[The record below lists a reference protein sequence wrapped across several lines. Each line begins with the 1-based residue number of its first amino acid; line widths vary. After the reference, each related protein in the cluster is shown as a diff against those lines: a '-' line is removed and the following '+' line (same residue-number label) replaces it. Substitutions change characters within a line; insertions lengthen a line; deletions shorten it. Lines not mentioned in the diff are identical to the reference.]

1 LASFGSMRAATI
13 VAQLSESQVQAAV
26 GEKALAKVAEEIAA
40 LEREVADLKAS
51 KADLVRAA
59 LIECAGGFRFDL
71 QTALDHLREALVA
84 LAAMDRIVA
93 HGDGSFTPNSRIV
106 VEIPAIGGLQAQAVV
121 APEASIET
129 AMRVWGRF
137 AEILSDNP
145 LASAD
150 DMKFPNVDPSADD
163 GMISY
168 DRLTKTERARV
179 DQLRAWSL
187 K

>member
-1 LASFGSMRAATI
+1 MRAATI

-51 KADLVRAA
+51 KAELVRAA

-71 QTALDHLREALVA
+71 QTSIDHLREALVA

-150 DMKFPNVDPSADD
+150 DEMKFPPVDPHADE
-163 GMISY
+163 GKILY
-168 DRLTKTERARV
+168 DRLSTTERKAV
-179 DQLRAWSL
+179 DKNRAQGV